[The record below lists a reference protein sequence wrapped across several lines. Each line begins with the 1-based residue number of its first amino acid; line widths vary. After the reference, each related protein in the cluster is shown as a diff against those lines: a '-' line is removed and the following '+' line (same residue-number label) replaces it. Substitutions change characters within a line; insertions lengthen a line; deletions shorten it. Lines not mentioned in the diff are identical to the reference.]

1 MIDNHLVGMSW
12 IEIKKD
18 TYHIRN
24 PKMHITTCQVEI
36 DIPNFKTIKCH
47 KNCEGE
53 YSKLAPM
60 RILSFDIECSADRGK
75 FPTPDKDPVIQ
86 IANIC

>member
-1 MIDNHLVGMSW
+1 MIDNQIVGMSW
-12 IEIKKD
+12 IEVKKD
-18 TYHIRN
+18 SYYVR
-24 PKMHITTCQVEI
+24 PLKMQNTTCQLEL
-36 DIPNFKTIKCH
+36 DIPNYKNIKCH

-53 YSKLAPM
+53 YSKVAPM

-75 FPTPDKDPVIQ
+75 FPTADKDPVIQ